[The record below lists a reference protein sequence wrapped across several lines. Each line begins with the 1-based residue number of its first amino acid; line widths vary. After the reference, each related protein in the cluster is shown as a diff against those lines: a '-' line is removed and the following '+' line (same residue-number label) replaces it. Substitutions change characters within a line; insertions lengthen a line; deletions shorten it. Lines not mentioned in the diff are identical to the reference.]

1 MHCCLSTPE
10 SIRCSGRLLL
20 SLAGQNTT
28 PLRNHR
34 HTKRARLGW
43 TEMDV
48 LDLGQNLTPV
58 SRDSSTISN
67 QVKCSLVG
75 WPILGCNKVPNRT
88 DAAAASEKPRGDV
101 RNWAHCADE
110 DEAISGPNRQPNSI
124 VTADRLRCGARVCRH
139 DAELFCNTSAVR
151 QHYSKSG
158 VGHVRS
164 SKQGCAG
171 LKTGLCRPGPV
182 GLSWSSQSPLICK
195 ELPYF
200 AACAN
205 ASEVCHQPTRAGAA
219 TFMGAEAGRPRSRTR
234 SVMVDVACLAARTVG
249 VPEATMASTLRA
261 TRLGGQLRQMVGA
274 SVCPAILDSEI
285 AALAPTGSRA
295 AAQRERRSSCAA
307 QRRSCGPAT

>member
-1 MHCCLSTPE
+1 
-10 SIRCSGRLLL
+10 
-20 SLAGQNTT
+20 
-28 PLRNHR
+28 
-34 HTKRARLGW
+34 
-43 TEMDV
+43 MDV

-110 DEAISGPNRQPNSI
+110 DEAISGPNHQPNSI
-124 VTADRLRCGARVCRH
+124 VTADRLRCGARVCRR

-171 LKTGLCRPGPV
+171 LGRP
-182 GLSWSSQSPLICK
+182 
-195 ELPYF
+195 ELVISIS
-200 AACAN
+200 A
-205 ASEVCHQPTRAGAA
+205 HLQGAA
-219 TFMGAEAGRPRSRTR
+219 VFCCMRERVR
-234 SVMVDVACLAARTVG
+234 G
-249 VPEATMASTLRA
+249 VPLRE
-261 TRLGGQLRQMVGA
+261 V
-274 SVCPAILDSEI
+274 VK
-285 AALAPTGSRA
+285 
-295 AAQRERRSSCAA
+295 
-307 QRRSCGPAT
+307 